1 MAAFDD
7 ATVAHLHRL
16 KAGLVPKAEVADE
29 PPPRRLPESDAP
41 DSWESKS
48 ALHGVCLRLF
58 EENNES
64 APAAAAALVKLAKED
79 PEIREDLMRGAM
91 EERALAAMRHV
102 AAFVVRKTP
111 EYRRPGTSGGV
122 GPRPT
127 NQFRAPPPV
136 PRPTLSRERMQA
148 WADEV
153 EAGLLET
160 FQLPDGTYLKDADR
174 DALLSAASFYLEQS
188 AELRMQAR
196 WLELIAQAV
205 QPGERV
211 GQRLSNERV
220 SELQNAAAEDFDD
233 ED

>member
-1 MAAFDD
+1 VKAFDD
-7 ATVAHLHRL
+7 ATLDHLRKL
-16 KAGLVPKAEVADE
+16 KTQGVPRVEAVDD
-29 PPPRRLPESDAP
+29 PPLRRLPETNAP

-64 APAAAAALVKLAKED
+64 APAAAAALVKLAKAD
-79 PEIREDLMRGAM
+79 PDVCEELMRGAM

-102 AAFVVRKTP
+102 AAFVVRKAP
-111 EYRRPGTSGGV
+111 DYRSYTGQPGQIGQRKTRHAS
-122 GPRPT
+122 
-127 NQFRAPPPV
+127 PPPS
-136 PRPTLSRERMQA
+136 RPTLSRDRMQA

-188 AELRMQAR
+188 AELRLQAR